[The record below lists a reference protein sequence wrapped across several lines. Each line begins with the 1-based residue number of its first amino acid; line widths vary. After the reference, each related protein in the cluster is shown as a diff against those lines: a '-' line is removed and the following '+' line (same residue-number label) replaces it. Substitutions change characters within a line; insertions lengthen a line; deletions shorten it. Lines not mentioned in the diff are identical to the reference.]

1 MRTRFM
7 LIILLVVSL
16 GVNIGLLLNYLRV
29 PPAPAAPAAG
39 WNCPMMQ
46 GRFKLTPAQA
56 EELEKLRLAMVAKTA
71 EIKQDLELKR
81 QALLD
86 LHRQSAV
93 DDARADSL
101 LMAIALRQF
110 AMEKAVFKHM
120 QEVKNALT
128 PQQRE
133 MFYRLLAD
141 EICPGLKTECRMNC
155 GEK

>member
-1 MRTRFM
+1 MRTRNL
-7 LIILLVVSL
+7 LIILLVASL
-16 GVNIGLLLNYLRV
+16 GVNAGLLINYLR
-29 PPAPAAPAAG
+29 PPRAPVTG

-46 GRFKLTPAQA
+46 DRFQLTPVQA
-56 EELEKLRLAMVAKTA
+56 GELEKMRIAMVAKTA
-71 EIKQDLELKR
+71 EIKQDLEMKR

-101 LMAIALRQF
+101 LMAIALRQY
-110 AMEKAVFKHM
+110 AMEKAVFMHM

-128 PQQRE
+128 PAQRE
-133 MFYRLLAD
+133 MFYRLLTD

>member
-1 MRTRFM
+1 MRSRV
-7 LIILLVVSL
+7 LLAILLVASL
-16 GVNIGLLLNYLRV
+16 GVNLGLMLNYR
-29 PPAPAAPAAG
+29 AFRNAGAPAAG

-46 GRFKLTPAQA
+46 DRFKLTPAQA
-56 EELEKLRLAMVAKTA
+56 EELEKMRLAMVAKTA

-86 LHRQSAV
+86 MHRQSAV

-101 LMAIALRQF
+101 LMAIALRQY
-110 AMEKAVFKHM
+110 AMEKAVFMHM

-133 MFYRLLAD
+133 MFYRLLTD